1 MSPALFLDCN
11 LDSRLL
17 IAALE
22 AQDISFER
30 LALTHPIGTLDV
42 NWIPQAAAQRWV
54 ILTRD
59 RHIITRSLESQVV
72 CRAGAAMVVLIGGEM
87 TGAEITRAILLHM
100 PRILDWGQNHLR
112 PFIVK
117 IYRDGSHQFVALES

>member
-1 MSPALFLDCN
+1 MFPALFLDCN

-22 AQDISFER
+22 AREISFGR

-42 NWIPQAAAQRWV
+42 DWIPDVAAQKSV

-72 CRAGAAMVVLIGGEM
+72 RRAGAAMVVLIGGEM
-87 TGAEITRAILLHM
+87 TGVEITGAIMLHI
-100 PRILDWGQNHLR
+100 PRILDWGQNQAR

-117 IYRDGSHQFVALES
+117 IYRDGSHQFVALEN